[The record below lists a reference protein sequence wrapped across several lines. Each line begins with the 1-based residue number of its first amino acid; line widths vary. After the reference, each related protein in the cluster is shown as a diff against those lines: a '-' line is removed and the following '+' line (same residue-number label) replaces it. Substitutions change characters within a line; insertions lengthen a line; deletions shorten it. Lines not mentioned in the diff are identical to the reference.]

1 MTCQNCGAVD
11 TEEHEM
17 YIVAGTDTA
26 TCTEPGTATFACDTC
41 KMREERTTEPLGH
54 VTGGIWHPA
63 AGGTEHFQTCKRCG
77 EEIEGSRGTHEY
89 RYDSTAKTW
98 FCHVCDA
105 CHDDECGDG
114 ALELVSGTTTL
125 RVWHCP
131 HCGLTLEEE
140 GDFSPEEP
148 DLPPPDPDPDPDP
161 GPEGPEDP
169 DASGGDPPEDGE

>member
-1 MTCQNCGAVD
+1 MTCQNCGAV
-11 TEEHEM
+11 EHEKHLLL
-17 YIVAGTDTA
+17 DKNNTA
-26 TCTEPGTATFACDTC
+26 TCTEPGTALFTCDIC
-41 KMREERTTEPLGH
+41 GMAEERETPALGH

-77 EEIEGSRGTHEY
+77 EEIDGSRSTHEY

-98 FCHVCDA
+98 FCDVCDA
-105 CHDDECGDG
+105 CHDDECGDDS
-114 ALELVSGTTTL
+114 LERVSETTSL
-125 RVWHCP
+125 RVYRCS

-148 DLPPPDPDPDPDP
+148 DLPPPDPDPDP